1 MSPSQFLKDRLPKF
15 AAEVAGTET
24 VRYFALATG
33 AKVAFTGTVESDAT
47 AYPGLGITLTAG
59 VDFSPT
65 ENMRKMVGATID
77 FDALLWIAVTHLT
90 ENEITLKIGDAFVLP
105 GESDKSDVKKI
116 VETHQTDTGH
126 IVKLVAVSHRRG
138 RP

>member
-1 MSPSQFLKDRLPKF
+1 MKPSAFLKDRLPAL

-24 VRYFALATG
+24 VRYFELATS
-33 AKVAFTGTVESDAT
+33 AEDSFTGTVAADAT
-47 AYPGLGITLTAG
+47 AYPGTGITMTAQ

-65 ENMRKMVGATID
+65 ENMRKMIGASID
-77 FDALLWIAVTHLT
+77 FDALLWIAVAHLT
-90 ENEITLKIGDAFVLP
+90 ENDITLKIGDAFVLP
-105 GESDKSDVKKI
+105 GESDKSSVKKI

-138 RP
+138 RR

>member
-1 MSPSQFLKDRLPKF
+1 MPSQFLKDRLPKF

-24 VRYFALATG
+24 VQYFALATG
-33 AKVAFTGTVESDAT
+33 AKDSFTGTVEPDAT
-47 AYPGLGITLTAG
+47 AYPDIGITLTAG

-65 ENMRKMVGATID
+65 ENMRKMIGATID
-77 FDALLWIAVTHLT
+77 FDALLWIAVVHLT

-105 GESDKSDVKKI
+105 NESDKSYVKKI

-126 IVKLVAVSHRRG
+126 IVKLVAVSRRRG
-138 RP
+138 RR